1 MSPTYRVQ
9 VLDRAFSVLDVLA
22 DHGGEM
28 GAAQLVAHLG
38 LNKTTVHRLLAIL
51 QERRYLERNATN
63 GKYRLGWRLHELGAL
78 AVSGVDLF
86 DVARPFIERLVKA
99 TGETA
104 HLGILRGDEVISLV
118 NVEGSRTVR
127 TPSTVGGRYPSHCTS
142 IGKAILAH
150 LPDAALARV
159 IENIQFRP
167 FTRHTCIDAAT
178 LRKEL
183 EAVKSRGYAIDNEE
197 IEDGLR
203 CVGAPVWDHNDQVT
217 AGISIAG
224 PSYRVGGEHL
234 PGLIEAVMA
243 AAEDL
248 SAALGSHRRR
258 MRHKSHP

>member
-1 MSPTYRVQ
+1 MPVPPATTSTYKVQ

-22 DHGGEM
+22 DNGGEM

-51 QERRYLERNATN
+51 QERRYLERNAAN

-86 DVARPFIERLVKA
+86 DAARPCIERLVKA

-150 LPDAALARV
+150 LPEAARTRL
-159 IENIQFRP
+159 IENIQFRS
-167 FTRHTCIDAAT
+167 FTRHTCIDAEN
-178 LRKEL
+178 LRKDL
-183 EAVKSRGYAIDNEE
+183 DAVRRRGYAIDNEE
-197 IEDGLR
+197 IEEGLR
-203 CVGAPVWDHNDQVT
+203 CVGAPVWDHNEQVA

-224 PSYRVGGEHL
+224 PAYRVGGAHL
-234 PGLIEAVMA
+234 PKLIQAVMA
-243 AAEDL
+243 AAKDL
-248 SAALGSHRRR
+248 SAALGSRRQ
-258 MRHKSHP
+258 K